1 MEKKKKIPDDLKFI
15 REKTPIITEELFEI
29 DSLASANECT
39 GMGKIYPNF
48 EDKDLEDVFDMAKE
62 NDERMKK
69 ENKKTK
75 S

>member
-1 MEKKKKIPDDLKFI
+1 MEKKKPDDLKFV

-48 EDKDLEDVFDMAKE
+48 EGKDLEDVFDIAKKNE
-62 NDERMKK
+62 KRMKK
-69 ENKKTK
+69 
-75 S
+75 

>member
-1 MEKKKKIPDDLKFI
+1 MEKKKPDDLKFV

-48 EDKDLEDVFDMAKE
+48 EGKDLEDVFDIAKKNE
-62 NDERMKK
+62 KRMKK
-69 ENKKTK
+69 EK
-75 S
+75 

>member
-1 MEKKKKIPDDLKFI
+1 MDKKKKVDDLKFI

-48 EDKDLEDVFDMAKE
+48 EGKDLEDVFDIAEK

-69 ENKKTK
+69 
-75 S
+75 